1 MPRNFP
7 HRGLIQ
13 KKASQ
18 AWLAEIEVHVFETRQ
33 GNNNQVL
40 KPRAKKRQLSTKI
53 KICKPARRWYSSITE
68 EHSYASASIVEG
80 KEELENECDDSLKIE
95 IKDEPIE
102 SEEPCHIK
110 EEESD
115 LQQEVSP
122 FREKLIEPKLYEQE
136 EERFCRISQPLARE
150 GCRSNG
156 GNFKKFKA
164 FWTEKFGMIEQDNRA
179 VCIFC
184 SRSVICKTYAVKR
197 HFENVHKDLSKKIE
211 QEQRE
216 LITLEEFQTKHNL
229 IRGEIYFRQLGEH
242 LL

>member
-136 EERFCRISQPLARE
+136 EER
-150 GCRSNG
+150 
-156 GNFKKFKA
+156 
-164 FWTEKFGMIEQDNRA
+164 
-179 VCIFC
+179 
-184 SRSVICKTYAVKR
+184 
-197 HFENVHKDLSKKIE
+197 
-211 QEQRE
+211 
-216 LITLEEFQTKHNL
+216 
-229 IRGEIYFRQLGEH
+229 QLGEH